1 MQKHLQRAGISLAV
15 LTLLLLSVLYLL
27 PPLLETFL
35 LPRLLRGLPLAEK
48 SVRLDH
54 FSPWSLR
61 AGIRLDE
68 AGQPTLLAPR
78 VVLHYSPTTL
88 LGGRV
93 SSLVIEGADLHLEKD
108 QDGIRLKGLKAA
120 ERKEGSSSQVF
131 DPPFLPEEIVFRDCA
146 IVIHQEGNTPRPLMV
161 DARLHL
167 RVAANGSKDPERSP
181 DEEQLEVRLEAASPD
196 ISAIQDLLPATAGT
210 RLNGGLNLKGGM
222 HLQPRSLRIAD
233 ADLTAAFPAFF
244 LQAKG
249 GQFAGGGGETP
260 LNLHLQGRGKAWR
273 FSLSGLHLLAPLR
286 SAIDIAG
293 DFSIAADSFAGK
305 ASLRT
310 DFSASPML
318 LTAKGTR
325 QGQEAGLDLLV
336 QGQDLRIRHGGFSL
350 DSGGYRLNGVFADKK
365 GGTTALLSGEIAA
378 VDLPAYEIHLEK
390 GSFILPLPPAGPGQ
404 EARPGNLEIPRI
416 SYKGKHLASI
426 KAELKPAAKGLAATA
441 TARSPLAPDLRLLI
455 SAALAENGILRL
467 TAEIP
472 EGPFAVSS
480 LDPLITLPPGMQLA
494 GRLQGKAS
502 IGFGPNQGPGSA
514 TLQLRQGRIEAPEEK
529 IALTGVD
536 LALTL
541 PALPLPHSSPG
552 QLLKIKTIDLGN
564 LHFTDA
570 SVHFRLQDLQAI
582 FIEKARLSWCGGH
595 VEAGSLTLA
604 VGSRELETVLY
615 CDRLNFSQ
623 LLGQFGIN
631 DSEGQGSLNGRLPL
645 SISGTDI
652 RFDDGFLFSTPGEH
666 GRVRFS
672 NTETL
677 RQGMSA
683 LDRAASLDY
692 SLDALK
698 NFSYNWARL
707 LFNTTDN
714 DLLITMQ
721 IDGKPATPLPYAYRD
736 GQIVRDA
743 KGAGLQHPIQLD
755 VNFHLPSAEI
765 FRFGKNIQTIRE
777 NM

>member
-1 MQKHLQRAGISLAV
+1 MLKHLRRAGISLAI
-15 LTLLLLSVLYLL
+15 LTLVILSVLYLL

-35 LPRLLRGLPLAEK
+35 LPRLLRDLPLAEK
-48 SVRLDH
+48 SIRLDH
-54 FSPWSLR
+54 LSPWSLG

-68 AGQPTLLAPR
+68 AGQPTLVAPR
-78 VVLHYSPTTL
+78 VVLHYSPASL
-88 LGGRV
+88 LSGRV
-93 SSLVIEGADLHLEKD
+93 SSLVIEGANLHLEKD

-120 ERKEGSSSQVF
+120 ERKQGTRSPVF

-146 IVIHQEGNTPRPLMV
+146 ITLHQKGDTPRPLMV

-167 RVAANGSKDPERSP
+167 RAAANGSGTSERSP
-181 DEEQLEVRLEAASPD
+181 DGEYLEVRLEAASPD
-196 ISAIQDLLPATAGT
+196 ISAIRDLLPAAAGT
-210 RLNGGLNLKGGM
+210 RLTGGFTLAGGM
-222 HLQPRSLRIAD
+222 HLQPRSLQIAD
-233 ADLTAAFPAFF
+233 ADLTAVFPGLF

-249 GQFAGGGGETP
+249 GQFGGGAGEAP
-260 LNLHLQGRGKAWR
+260 VNLHLQGRGKAWR
-273 FSLSGLHLLAPLR
+273 FALSGLRLLAPLQ
-286 SAIDIAG
+286 SAIDLAG

-310 DFSASPML
+310 DFSAAPVL
-318 LTAKGTR
+318 LTAKGTW
-325 QGQEAGLDLLV
+325 QGQETGLDLLL

-350 DSGGYRLNGVFADKK
+350 DSGGYRLNGAFAGKK

-390 GSFILPLPPAGPGQ
+390 GSFSLPLPPADPGKK
-404 EARPGNLEIPRI
+404 ARPGSLEIPRI

-426 KAELKPAAKGLAATA
+426 KAELQPAAKGLAAAA
-441 TARSPLAPDLRLLI
+441 TARSPLAPDLRILL
-455 SAALAENGILRL
+455 SAALAENGILSL

-480 LDPLITLPPGMQLA
+480 LDPLITLPPGMQLS

-502 IGFGPNQGPGSA
+502 LSFGPNQGPGTA
-514 TLQLRQGRIEAPEEK
+514 TLQLRQGRLEAPEEK
-529 IALTGVD
+529 ITLTGID

-541 PALPLPHSSPG
+541 PALPLLHSSPG
-552 QLLKIKTIDLGN
+552 QLVKIKTIDLGD
-564 LHFTDA
+564 LHFSDA
-570 SVHFRLQDLQAI
+570 GIHFRFQDLQAI
-582 FIEKARLSWCGGH
+582 FIEKASLAWCGGH

-604 VGSRELETVLY
+604 VGGEKVETVLY

-623 LLGQFGIN
+623 LLGQLGIN

-672 NTETL
+672 NTAAL
-677 RQGMSA
+677 RQGMTA
-683 LDRAASLDY
+683 PDQAASLDY

-707 LFNTTDN
+707 LFNTTGN

-721 IDGKPATPLPYAYRD
+721 IDGKPAAPLPYAYRD
-736 GQIVRDA
+736 GQIARDA

>member
-1 MQKHLQRAGISLAV
+1 MHKHLRHAGISLAV
-15 LTLLLLSVLYLL
+15 LTLVMLSVLYLL

-35 LPRLLRGLPLAEK
+35 LPRLLRDLPLAEK
-48 SVRLDH
+48 TIRLDH
-54 FSPWSLR
+54 LSPWSLR

-78 VVLHYSPTTL
+78 VVLHYSPAGL

-93 SSLVIEGADLHLEKD
+93 SSLVIEGADLHLVKD
-108 QDGIRLKGLKAA
+108 QDGIRPRGLKAA
-120 ERKEGSSSQVF
+120 ERKQSSGSRFF
-131 DPPFLPEEIVFRDCA
+131 DPPILPEEIVFRDCA
-146 IVIHQEGNTPRPLMV
+146 IIIHQESLTSRPITV

-167 RVAANGSKDPERSP
+167 RAVANSSRAPGRSS
-181 DEEQLEVRLEAASPD
+181 EGEQLDVRLEAVSPD
-196 ISAIQDLLPATAGT
+196 ISAIQDLLPARAGARLT
-210 RLNGGLNLKGGM
+210 GGLTLNGGML
-222 HLQPRSLRIAD
+222 LQLRSLQIAD
-233 ADLTAAFPAFF
+233 ADLTAIFPAFF

-249 GQFAGGGGETP
+249 GQIGGGGEETP
-260 LNLHLQGRGKAWR
+260 LNLHLQGDGKAWR
-273 FSLSGLHLLAPLR
+273 FSLSGLQLLAPLQ

-293 DFSIAADSFAGK
+293 DISIAADSFDGK

-310 DFSASPML
+310 DFSAAPML

-325 QGQEAGLDLLV
+325 LGQEAGLDLQV

-350 DSGGYRLNGVFADKK
+350 DSGVYRLNGVFADKK
-365 GGTTALLSGEIAA
+365 GGATALLSGEIAA
-378 VDLPAYEIHLEK
+378 VDLPAYDMHLEK
-390 GSFILPLPPAGPGQ
+390 GSFSLPLPPADPGQ
-404 EARPGNLEIPRI
+404 GARPGSLEIPRI
-416 SYKGKHLASI
+416 SYKGKHLVSI
-426 KAELKPAAKGLAATA
+426 EAELKPAAKGLAAAA
-441 TARSPLAPDLRLLI
+441 TARSPLAPDLRILL
-455 SAALAENGILRL
+455 SAALAENGILSL

-480 LDPLITLPPGMQLA
+480 LEPLITLPPGMQLA

-502 IGFGPNQGPGSA
+502 LSFGPNQGPGAA
-514 TLQLRQGRIEAPEEK
+514 TLQLRQGRIESPEEK
-529 IALTGVD
+529 ITLTGID
-536 LALTL
+536 LAVTL
-541 PALPLPHSSPG
+541 PALPLLHSSPG

-564 LHFTDA
+564 LQFTDA

-582 FIEKARLSWCGGH
+582 FIEKARLAWCGGH
-595 VEAGSLTLA
+595 VEAGSLPLA
-604 VGSRELETVLY
+604 VGGKKVETVLY

-707 LFNTTDN
+707 LFNTTGN
-714 DLLITMQ
+714 DLLIAMK
-721 IDGKPATPLPYAYRD
+721 IDGKPATPLPYAYQD

-765 FRFGKNIQTIRE
+765 FRFGKNIKTIRE